1 MKKKDPAQN
10 SEQLG
15 NLLLRYKKIFK
26 PPQQSVLLEVV
37 AVIKD
42 VLKID
47 VSPSQFS
54 YTVSSRTVY
63 IKTPSI
69 IKTEILKKKEVIK
82 KALNERLGD
91 HHSPVDFI

>member
-1 MKKKDPAQN
+1 MQKKDPVQN

-37 AVIKD
+37 VVIKE
-42 VLKID
+42 VLGIE
-47 VSPSQFS
+47 VSTTQFS
-54 YTVSSRTVY
+54 YTVASRVVY

-69 IKTEILKKKEVIK
+69 IKTEILKKKEIIK
-82 KALNERLGD
+82 KALAQRLGD
-91 HHSPVDFI
+91 QHSPVDFI

>member
-37 AVIKD
+37 AVVKE
-42 VLKID
+42 VVGVD
-47 VSPSQFS
+47 VSTSQFS
-54 YTVSSRTVY
+54 YTVASRVVY
-63 IKTPSI
+63 VKTPSI
-69 IKTEILKKKEVIK
+69 IKTEILKKKAVIK
-82 KALNERLGD
+82 KALSERLGD
-91 HHSPVDFI
+91 QHGPIDFI